1 MDPFLGAV
9 NVSITEALGALG
21 AVAVDS
27 ELLDRCATA
36 AGYMIDAFRAGQRCW
51 FCGNGGSAAEAQH
64 LAAEL
69 SGRFLVDRPALPA
82 EALHVNSSYLT
93 AVAND
98 FGYDVTFS
106 RLLAGVATPG
116 DVLVCLSTSGNSPN
130 VVEAA
135 RTARD
140 GGVRTIALTGPGG
153 GRLAAWADV
162 VLDTPAS
169 ITATSRIQ
177 EVHLLLGHT
186 LCEIVEAALFRG
198 VEPGATHLD
207 ASHVT
212 TTSTAPTAARPT
224 PDRAPFPTDR
234 VPHSRSVRR

>member
-1 MDPFLGAV
+1 MDPYLGAV
-9 NVSITEALGALG
+9 TVSLSDALTGLG
-21 AVAVDS
+21 AVAVDRN
-27 ELLDRCATA
+27 LIRRCSQA
-36 AGYMIDAFRAGQRCW
+36 ADVLVRSLRDGQRVW

-106 RLLAGVATPG
+106 RLLDGVATAG

-135 RTARD
+135 RTARRMQ
-140 GGVRTIALTGPGG
+140 VHTIALTGPDG
-153 GRLAAWADV
+153 GRLAPLADV
-162 VLDTPAS
+162 ALRTPPT

-186 LCEIVEAALFRG
+186 LCEIVEASLFPS
-198 VEPGATHLD
+198 VTPSQT
-207 ASHVT
+207 AST
-212 TTSTAPTAARPT
+212 TPAQAPPQPTSRT
-224 PDRAPFPTDR
+224 PRAPGHDPAWTDPR
-234 VPHSRSVRR
+234 